1 MSMTVRGQDHFRLGL
16 LFAIGSAFTFGMS
29 GPFAKSLMEAGWS
42 PTAAVTAR
50 LAGGALVM
58 AVFATIVKPDWIRE
72 ARAHARTVVAY
83 GLVPIAGAQLCYY
96 NAVSHLSVGVA
107 LLLEYTAPI
116 LVVGWIWGTTRRRPR
131 AMTLAGVAIAVA
143 GIMLVL
149 NVFTGGAHI
158 NAAGIAWG
166 LAAAI
171 CAACY
176 FMMSDEVSADGSGLN
191 SITLATGGLVVGAV
205 AVGLLGLTGVMP
217 LTFTANNADVAGL
230 IVPWWVPVLMLAVVA
245 TAIAYTLG
253 ISGVARLRPSFA
265 SLVGLGEVLF
275 AVISAWILLGEAV
288 TGTQAVGGVVV
299 LLGLALARQGDR
311 SAAVTAATWPDAGPI
326 EETASPARA

>member
-1 MSMTVRGQDHFRLGL
+1 MSTTVRGQAHFRLGL
-16 LFAIGSAFTFGMS
+16 LFAISSAFTFGMS
-29 GPFAKSLMEAGWS
+29 GPFAKALMEAGWS

-58 AVFATIVKPDWIRE
+58 AVFATIVKPDWISE
-72 ARAHARTVVAY
+72 ARAYARTVIAY

-131 AMTLAGVAIAVA
+131 TMTLAGVALAVA

-149 NVFTGGAHI
+149 NVFAGAHI
-158 NAAGIAWG
+158 NAIGVAWG
-166 LAAAI
+166 LGAAI

-191 SITLATGGLVVGAV
+191 SITLAAGGLVVGTI

-217 LTFTANNADVAGL
+217 LTFTANDAVVAGL
-230 IVPWWVPVLMLAVVA
+230 TVPWWGPVLMLAVVA

-275 AVISAWILLGEAV
+275 AVLSAWVLLGEAV
-288 TGTQAVGGVVV
+288 TVTQAVGGVVV

-311 SAAVTAATWPDAGPI
+311 SAAVTAVTWPDAGPI
-326 EETASPARA
+326 EESSSPARA

>member
-1 MSMTVRGQDHFRLGL
+1 MSTTVRGQDHFRLGL

-58 AVFATIVKPDWIRE
+58 AVFATIVKPDWIQE

-96 NAVSHLSVGVA
+96 NAVAHLSVGVA

-131 AMTLAGVAIAVA
+131 AMTLAGVALAVA

-149 NVFTGGAHI
+149 NIFAGGAHI
-158 NAAGIAWG
+158 NATGIAWG

-191 SITLATGGLVVGAV
+191 SITLAAGGLVVGAI

-217 LTFTANNADVAGL
+217 LTFTANHVDVAGL
-230 IVPWWVPVLMLAVVA
+230 TVPWWVPVVMLAVVA
-245 TAIAYTLG
+245 TAVAYTLG

-275 AVISAWILLGEAV
+275 AVLSAWVLLGEAV
-288 TGTQAVGGVVV
+288 TVTQAVGGVVV

-326 EETASPARA
+326 EETTRPARA

>member
-1 MSMTVRGQDHFRLGL
+1 MSTMVRGQDHFRLGL
-16 LFAIGSAFTFGMS
+16 LFAVGSAFTFGMS
-29 GPFAKSLMEAGWS
+29 GPFAKALMGAGWS

-58 AVFATIVKPDWIRE
+58 AIFATIVKPDWIRE
-72 ARAHARTVVAY
+72 AREHARVVVAY

-131 AMTLAGVAIAVA
+131 GLTLAGVGLAIA

-149 NVFTGGAHI
+149 NVFSGNAHI
-158 NAAGIAWG
+158 NAVGVAWG

-176 FMMSDEVSADGSGLN
+176 FMMSDEVSADGNGLS
-191 SITLATGGLVVGAV
+191 SITLSAAGLVVGTVAV
-205 AVGLLGLTGVMP
+205 AGLGLSGIMP
-217 LTFTANNADVAGL
+217 LTFTANDAVVAGL
-230 IVPWWVPVLMLAVVA
+230 TVPWWVPVIMLAVVA

-275 AVISAWILLGEAV
+275 AVLCAWVLLGESVSV
-288 TGTQAVGGVVV
+288 TQGVGGVVV

-311 SAAVTAATWPDAGPI
+311 SAEVTAATWPDAGPI
-326 EETASPARA
+326 EEIAAGARR

>member
-29 GPFAKSLMEAGWS
+29 GPFAKTLMEAGWS

-58 AVFATIVKPDWIRE
+58 AVFATIVKPDWIHE

-96 NAVSHLSVGVA
+96 NAVARLSVGVA

-131 AMTLAGVAIAVA
+131 TMTLAGVALAVA
-143 GIMLVL
+143 GVMLVL
-149 NVFTGGAHI
+149 NVFAGASI
-158 NAAGIAWG
+158 NAIGVAWG

-176 FMMSDEVSADGSGLN
+176 FMMSDRVTADGSGLS
-191 SITLATGGLVVGAV
+191 SITLAAGGLVVGAV
-205 AVGLLGLTGVMP
+205 AVGLLGLTGAMP
-217 LTFTANNADVAGL
+217 LTFTANNAEVAGL
-230 IVPWWVPVLMLAVVA
+230 TVPWWVPVIMLAVVA

-275 AVISAWILLGEAV
+275 AVLSAWVLVGEAV
-288 TGTQAVGGVVV
+288 TVTQAVGGVVV

-311 SAAVTAATWPDAGPI
+311 SAAQL
-326 EETASPARA
+326 EPARRAEQTSGMNHASHR

>member
-1 MSMTVRGQDHFRLGL
+1 MSTTVRGGNHFRLGL
-16 LFAIGSAFTFGMS
+16 LFAVGSAFTFGMS
-29 GPFAKSLMEAGWS
+29 GPFAKSLMVAGWS
-42 PTAAVTAR
+42 PMAAVTAR

-72 ARAHARTVVAY
+72 AHRHARVVIAY

-116 LVVGWIWGTTRRRPR
+116 LVVGWIWATTRRRPR
-131 AMTLAGVAIAVA
+131 GMTLAGVGLAVA
-143 GIMLVL
+143 GIVLVL
-149 NVFTGGAHI
+149 DILSGAAHV
-158 NAAGIAWG
+158 NAIGVAWA

-176 FMMSDEVSADGSGLN
+176 FMMSDEVTADGSGLS
-191 SITLATGGLVVGAV
+191 SITLSAGGLVVGAV
-205 AVGLLGLTGVMP
+205 AVGLLGLSGVMP
-217 LTFTANNADVAGL
+217 LTFTANDAAVAGL
-230 IVPWWVPVLMLAVVA
+230 TVPWWVPVIVLGVVS

-265 SLVGLGEVLF
+265 SLLGLGEVLF
-275 AVISAWILLGEAV
+275 AVLSAWVLVGEAV
-288 TGTQAVGGVVV
+288 TLTQAVGGVVV

-311 SAAVTAATWPDAGPI
+311 STEVTAATWPDGGAI
-326 EETASPARA
+326 EEVAAGAGA